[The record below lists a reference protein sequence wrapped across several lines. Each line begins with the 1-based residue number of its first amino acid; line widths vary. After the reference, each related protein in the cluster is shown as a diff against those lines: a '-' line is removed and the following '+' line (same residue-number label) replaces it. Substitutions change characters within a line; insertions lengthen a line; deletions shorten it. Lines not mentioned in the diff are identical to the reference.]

1 MMYSFYMFNSFESD
15 DCQMIYAITISA
27 VSSLK
32 NRLFVET
39 TKVFISNSLRVYTDT
54 FIDTLSQGWGF

>member
-1 MMYSFYMFNSFESD
+1 MFNSFESD

-32 NRLFVET
+32 NRFKLLFVET
-39 TKVFISNSLRVYTDT
+39 TKLFISNSVRVHTDT
-54 FIDTLSQGWGF
+54 FTDTLSQVWGF